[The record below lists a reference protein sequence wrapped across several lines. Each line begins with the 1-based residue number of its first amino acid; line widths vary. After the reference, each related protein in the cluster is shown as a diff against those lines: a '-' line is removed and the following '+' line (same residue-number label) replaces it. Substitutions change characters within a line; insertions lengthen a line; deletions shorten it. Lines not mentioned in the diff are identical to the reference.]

1 MKKILLILSILPAF
15 SSALAENSPIL
26 DASGFVTQEH
36 ALSCI
41 QTNKDMNLASQQMI
55 TTENTKTR
63 LASKIKYLKN
73 EIHKRRQ
80 LIEELDR
87 QDNQVNNENYNQLIT
102 QFEDL
107 IEERKQSIVL
117 YKNKNQLLVTQHESV
132 VRLEQRFSNQC
143 LTNVKITKKMHLLV
157 CQNEEIRWCNQF
169 QF

>member
-1 MKKILLILSILPAF
+1 
-15 SSALAENSPIL
+15 
-26 DASGFVTQEH
+26 
-36 ALSCI
+36 
-41 QTNKDMNLASQQMI
+41 MNLASQQMI